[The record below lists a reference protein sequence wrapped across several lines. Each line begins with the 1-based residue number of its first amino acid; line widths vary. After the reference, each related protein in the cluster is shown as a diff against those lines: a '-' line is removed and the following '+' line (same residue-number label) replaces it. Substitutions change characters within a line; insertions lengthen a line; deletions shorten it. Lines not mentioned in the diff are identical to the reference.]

1 MKKKGSSS
9 LGESTSTE
17 SNNNYLSLK
26 KNLKFFEDNDKNEE
40 KDLNDNNNI
49 FNKEEIC
56 IDNND
61 DY

>member
-40 KDLNDNNNI
+40 KDVNDNNNI

>member
-1 MKKKGSSS
+1 M
-9 LGESTSTE
+9 GESTSTE